1 MSEEQGDDVFSKLDA
16 LLRKH
21 HPDTFDEKAPSV
33 PGPQP
38 SGDGIPPGSPPIP
51 VLTDEILPPLPP
63 EQAVEIPV
71 LTEIVDTRQLPP
83 LPIELDLVPEP
94 YISLDQE
101 SQLSEE
107 ASILLEKLGDVEK
120 SFTEQLPPE
129 TTQPEEELIE
139 IAAIEPLTIQPE
151 PEPELIH
158 EPEPE
163 PAPVLAEPEPEPEP
177 ILELKQE
184 TEAETP
190 PPVAELPEEPVFAMP
205 PEEPAPV
212 APSSGPAVPEQPAQP
227 LLTPEILEQLLDSLM
242 EQALQKM
249 DRQLQDTLQ
258 NRLSSQLT
266 VALDRTLSSML
277 DQFAMNIEHMV
288 REAVSQELRKQLSD
302 KGNTE

>member
-21 HPDTFDEKAPSV
+21 HPDAFDEKPPPLSK
-33 PGPQP
+33 PQENMSLP
-38 SGDGIPPGSPPIP
+38 ESPAIP
-51 VLTDEILPPLPP
+51 VLTDEILPPEEVPD
-63 EQAVEIPV
+63 IPV

-83 LPIELDLVPEP
+83 LPIELDLIPEP
-94 YISLDQE
+94 YVPLDQE

-120 SFTEQLPPE
+120 SFTEQPPQE
-129 TTQPEEELIE
+129 TSQPEEELIE
-139 IAAIEPLTIQPE
+139 IPAIEPLTLQPE
-151 PEPELIH
+151 PEPSLEV

-163 PAPVLAEPEPEPEP
+163 LEAEPEAAAKQALEVEPEP
-177 ILELKQE
+177 L
-184 TEAETP
+184 AETTP
-190 PPVAELPEEPVFAMP
+190 TEPELLEEPVFAAP
-205 PEEPAPV
+205 PETLAPM
-212 APSSGPAVPEQPAQP
+212 APSPEPVPSEKPAQP

-242 EQALQKM
+242 EQALKKM

-302 KGNTE
+302 KGNPD